1 MRKLMP
7 LTTETT
13 KDCRGIIHM
22 ATGTV
27 TGDELVEAS
36 RRALHLVQNTQNFDY
51 EIVDLTSAT
60 GLDKVGDEHLEQLT
74 AQDRLAAVFR
84 PNAIVVVIAPRD
96 EFFELG
102 KNWERRVQDLG
113 WSTHVTRDR
122 AEAVKWLSQNYHPS
136 AVT

>member
-1 MRKLMP
+1 MP

-22 ATGTV
+22 GTGTV

-36 RRALHLVQNTQNFDY
+36 RSALQLVQNTQNFDY

-60 GLDKVGDEHLEQLT
+60 GLDNVGDEHIEQLT

-102 KNWERRVQDLG
+102 KKWERRVQDLG
-113 WSTHVTRDR
+113 WSTRVTRDR
-122 AEAVKWLSQNYHPS
+122 GEAVEWLSQNYHPS
-136 AVT
+136 AVS

>member
-1 MRKLMP
+1 MP

-22 ATGTV
+22 GTGTV

-36 RRALHLVQNTQNFDY
+36 RSALQLVQNTQNFDY

-60 GLDKVGDEHLEQLT
+60 ALEKVGDEQLEQIT
-74 AQDRLAAVFR
+74 AQDRLAAIFR
-84 PNAIVVVIAPRD
+84 PNAIVAIIAPRD

-102 KNWERRVQDLG
+102 KKWEQRVHDLG
-113 WSTHVTRDR
+113 WTTHVTRDR
-122 AEAVKWLSQNYHPS
+122 AEAVQWLSQNYHPS
-136 AVT
+136 VVS